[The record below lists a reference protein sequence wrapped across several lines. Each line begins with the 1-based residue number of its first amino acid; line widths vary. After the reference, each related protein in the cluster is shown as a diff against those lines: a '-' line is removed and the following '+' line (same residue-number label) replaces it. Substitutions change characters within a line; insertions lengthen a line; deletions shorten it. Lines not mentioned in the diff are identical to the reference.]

1 MTNEEILEKAVNKA
15 VENGWKSLPWDKDY
29 ASYVT
34 DGFIFKHDFA
44 KAFWGKEKLCSHC
57 GKVYVNHGDC
67 GVSFTEGKEAFK
79 YHLQQMVLEEEPIKY
94 LEQFL
99 A

>member
-1 MTNEEILEKAVNKA
+1 MTNERIIEKAIEKA
-15 VENGWKSLPWDKDY
+15 IVNGWIKPWMIGPKFYFDL
-29 ASYVT
+29 
-34 DGFIFKHDFA
+34 DFA
-44 KAFWGKEKLCSHC
+44 KAFWRKEKLCSHC

-79 YHLQQMVLEEEPIKY
+79 YHLQQMVLEEEPLKY